1 MRELFT
7 ILTSDT
13 TTGSATDVGTSWEQ
27 LVTLTTPAREAGKYR
42 ASVVFVTTFPTASR
56 SIEWKTT
63 GGVSMGP
70 FQHEQSDSTNYEPY
84 EFSTEVDHIGGVFSF
99 TFEAQKESGTQ
110 DLDFDSIHLT
120 FRRVG

>member
-1 MRELFT
+1 MIELFD

-13 TTGSATDVGTSWEQ
+13 TTGTATDVGTSWEQ
-27 LVTLTTPAREAGKYR
+27 LVTLTTPPREAGKYR
-42 ASVVFVTTFPTASR
+42 ASVVFITAFPTASR

-63 GGVSMGP
+63 GDAPSGP
-70 FQHEQSDSTNYEPY
+70 FQHEQSDATNYEPY
-84 EFSTEVDHIGGVFSF
+84 EFSTEIDHAGGAFSF